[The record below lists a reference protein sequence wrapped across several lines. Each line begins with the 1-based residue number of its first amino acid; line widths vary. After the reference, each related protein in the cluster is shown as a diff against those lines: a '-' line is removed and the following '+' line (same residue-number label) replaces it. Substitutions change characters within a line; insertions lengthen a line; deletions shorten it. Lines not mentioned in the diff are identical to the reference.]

1 MSYRYT
7 LGCTVYACYYV
18 CYWYTTTEACTQIG
32 RVFTLQVVGV
42 WSCANTKLDRLVSIR
57 KARATGRAATVR
69 TGLRALCGR
78 AAGAVQGRAGG
89 RRPTTQR
96 AYGRTRSAAEEG
108 GGAGGCA
115 RRAPAAVI
123 GRRRRDDHSSSL
135 TSTLRLAVRLACGAM
150 ALGRPESEIVLPCTW
165 ACTCTEMF

>member
-1 MSYRYT
+1 MQ
-7 LGCTVYACYYV
+7 
-18 CYWYTTTEACTQIG
+18 TQNW
-32 RVFTLQVVGV
+32 TD
-42 WSCANTKLDRLVSIR
+42 SVSNIR

-96 AYGRTRSAAEEG
+96 AYGRTRSAAEEV
-108 GGAGGCA
+108 GGAGDCA

-123 GRRRRDDHSSSL
+123 GRRRKSHKSRRSL
-135 TSTLRLAVRLACGAM
+135 FESHLCTLRLAVRLACGAM